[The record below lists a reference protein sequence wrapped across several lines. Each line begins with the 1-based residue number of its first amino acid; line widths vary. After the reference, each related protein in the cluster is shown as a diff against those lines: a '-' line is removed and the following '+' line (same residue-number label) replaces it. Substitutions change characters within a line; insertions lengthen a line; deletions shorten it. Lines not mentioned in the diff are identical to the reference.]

1 MGVIKL
7 SNEINDEILEKL
19 YGNDEIDQNIKDFIN
34 EALKIEYLEV
44 MDVEKKLSK
53 KKSFFKNKYLKLIDE
68 FIE

>member
-1 MGVIKL
+1 M

-44 MDVEKKLSK
+44 MDVEKKPSK